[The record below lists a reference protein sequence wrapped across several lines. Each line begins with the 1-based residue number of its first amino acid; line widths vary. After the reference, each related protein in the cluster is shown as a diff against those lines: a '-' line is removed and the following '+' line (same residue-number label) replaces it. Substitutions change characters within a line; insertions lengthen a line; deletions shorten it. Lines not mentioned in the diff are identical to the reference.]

1 MRASTLVVTG
11 AVAAAAV
18 MALASPAEAQVV
30 IKQPNAHPD
39 YSVELEPH
47 GTFVFFHRYYGYGR
61 GYGGYRGNSF
71 YAFSD
76 PEAGVGFRATIPIV
90 DPGFIPKLNNTIT
103 FGIDVTNCQF
113 CGRGY
118 GFSIYTPV
126 GIQWNFFITRKF
138 SAFADLGFI
147 LATEGFYH
155 SVYGDFMGMLGGR
168 YHFSDD
174 VAFTFRIGYPFINV
188 GVSFFAG

>member
-1 MRASTLVVTG
+1 MRTIACSALVT
-11 AVAAAAV
+11 AAV
-18 MALASPAEAQVV
+18 VALASPAEAQVV

-47 GTFVFFHRYYGYGR
+47 GTFVFFHRYYGYGGGR
-61 GYGGYRGNSF
+61 GFRGNRGF

-76 PEAGVGFRATIPIV
+76 PELGAGFRATIPIV
-90 DPGFIPKLNNTIT
+90 DPGFIPKLNNTVGIT

-138 SAFADLGFI
+138 SAFADIGFI

-155 SVYGDFMGMLGGR
+155 NVYPDFMGMLGGR
-168 YHFSDD
+168 YHFNDD
-174 VAFTFRIGYPFINV
+174 IAFTFRIGYPFINV
-188 GVSFFAG
+188 GVSFFI

>member
-1 MRASTLVVTG
+1 MRTIACGVLVAT
-11 AVAAAAV
+11 ALVA
-18 MALASPAEAQVV
+18 LSSPADAQVV

-39 YSVELEPH
+39 YAVELEPH
-47 GTFVFFHRYYGYGR
+47 GTFVFFHRYYGYGGR
-61 GYGGYRGNSF
+61 GYRRGGAGF

-76 PEAGVGFRATIPIV
+76 PELGAGFRATIPVV
-90 DPGFIPKLNNTIT
+90 DPGFIPTLNNTVGIT

-113 CGRGY
+113 CARGY

-126 GIQWNFFITRKF
+126 GLQWNFFITQKF

-168 YHFSDD
+168 YHFSDA

-188 GVSFFAG
+188 GVSFFL